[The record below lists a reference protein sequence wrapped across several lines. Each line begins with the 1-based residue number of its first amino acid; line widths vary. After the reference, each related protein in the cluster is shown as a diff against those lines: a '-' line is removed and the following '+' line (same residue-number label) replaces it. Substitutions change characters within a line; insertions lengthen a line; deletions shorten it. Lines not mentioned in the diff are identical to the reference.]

1 MGVVLAGVAGACSLT
16 TSLDGL
22 TGGSVQSPD
31 SSTTEDAGGPHA
43 DGSVIVPPED
53 GGAPDDAALP
63 SADASDAAS
72 PIDATPF
79 CASQAA
85 KVVFCDD
92 FDEDGGLAVPG
103 TWDQVSSDHGVA
115 SVSSLEAVSP
125 PGSMQIVTTA
135 GASTYDCAA
144 YRAFTKYA
152 AKPYLFTFSFEIF
165 VAQVPTTTGSEA
177 VLSAFQLYNAAGVLD
192 DLQLECTYD
201 SALGALDVN
210 FSENSHLLDGGA
222 PYISHV
228 STAHLPI
235 AQWTQVTLALTLED
249 PSANSSTNSATWTLG
264 TSSTK
269 FEPTLTVSDGTPEI
283 LTGIT
288 YVTPGDGAWTVYF
301 DNVTFDATLL

>member
-1 MGVVLAGVAGACSLT
+1 M
-16 TSLDGL
+16 
-22 TGGSVQSPD
+22 
-31 SSTTEDAGGPHA
+31 
-43 DGSVIVPPED
+43 
-53 GGAPDDAALP
+53 
-63 SADASDAAS
+63 
-72 PIDATPF
+72 
-79 CASQAA
+79 
-85 KVVFCDD
+85 
-92 FDEDGGLAVPG
+92 
-103 TWDQVSSDHGVA
+103 
-115 SVSSLEAVSP
+115 
-125 PGSMQIVTTA
+125 
-135 GASTYDCAA
+135 
-144 YRAFTKYA
+144 
-152 AKPYLFTFSFEIF
+152 
-165 VAQVPTTTGSEA
+165 
-177 VLSAFQLYNAAGVLD
+177 LSAFQLYNAVGVLD

>member
-1 MGVVLAGVAGACSLT
+1 
-16 TSLDGL
+16 
-22 TGGSVQSPD
+22 
-31 SSTTEDAGGPHA
+31 
-43 DGSVIVPPED
+43 
-53 GGAPDDAALP
+53 
-63 SADASDAAS
+63 
-72 PIDATPF
+72 
-79 CASQAA
+79 
-85 KVVFCDD
+85 
-92 FDEDGGLAVPG
+92 
-103 TWDQVSSDHGVA
+103 
-115 SVSSLEAVSP
+115 
-125 PGSMQIVTTA
+125 MQIVTTA